1 MLDDDD
7 SDVEDD
13 EFVFVDDDIDD
24 KIVVDDD
31 DIKTSKLS
39 DPWQFRNQDF
49 KVLLPTTVHIGRYD
63 DDNNSVDKDDI
74 LSANDL

>member
-24 KIVVDDD
+24 KIVVD